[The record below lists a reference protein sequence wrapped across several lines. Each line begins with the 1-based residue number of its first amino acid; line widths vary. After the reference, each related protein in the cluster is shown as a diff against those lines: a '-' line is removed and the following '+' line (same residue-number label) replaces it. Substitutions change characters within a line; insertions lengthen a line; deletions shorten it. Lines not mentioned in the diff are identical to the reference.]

1 MRQFLSLLIAFAL
14 FTTSA
19 GELFAPHS
27 AAAMTHGADSM
38 DHHAPISEM
47 GAAHDAACMTALS
60 HCGSA
65 MPPAPVSSMD
75 DLAFAVV
82 ILPTQYKSLTVGLCP
97 ECETPPPRS

>member
-1 MRQFLSLLIAFAL
+1 MSSLLIALAL

-27 AAAMTHGADSM
+27 AAAMTHGADSTE
-38 DHHAPISEM
+38 HHVPISEM

-65 MPPAPVSSMD
+65 MPPAPVSSID
-75 DLAFAVV
+75 VLAFALVS
-82 ILPTQYKSLTVGLCP
+82 LPAPQQRLTAGLCP
-97 ECETPPPRS
+97 ECETPPPRT